1 MKKFAPLFIAT
12 AALASLQGCATEAI
26 TTAEMTAEDQAAV
39 CANPEGTNA
48 AIAALATAITLELH
62 RWQIAPLKANGSV
75 PAVAGDFYKYRG
87 YNNQEM
93 LGLTSAGLAACGS
106 AGCPLTKNMLAVQD
120 SRMDQ
125 KIIING
131 TRVSSWSFAS
141 RLVTGF
147 DKQVACND
155 GKWCPY
161 VPHVFGWK
169 SDGTYDGFTS
179 VPASCDTLF
188 TFNANKPNH
197 AVLTAAE
204 TKQLENALVWTA
216 ANGPNPYI
224 AYQST
229 ASTVSIDPGGNMVP
243 PYSASGAEQCQKV
256 SMANITG
263 QFCTCATS
271 GVTNGGMK
279 NDDPI
284 VPKTYFCRQVPL
296 PPPPP
301 ATGGTSGMGGSGGS
315 SGAPAAG
322 TGGSQ

>member
-12 AALASLQGCATEAI
+12 AALASLQGCATEAA

-48 AIAALATAITLELH
+48 AIAALATAITTELH
-62 RWQIAPLKANGSV
+62 RWQIAPLKQNGST

-93 LGLTSAGLAACGS
+93 LGLTSAGLAACGGT
-106 AGCPLTKNMLAVQD
+106 GCPATANMLAFQD

-125 KIIING
+125 KLIING
-131 TRVSSWSFAS
+131 VKVSSWSFAS

-169 SDGTYDGFTS
+169 PDNTYNGYTTA
-179 VPASCDTLF
+179 PGPCDTLF
-188 TFNANKPNH
+188 TFNVNKPTAQNH
-197 AVLTAAE
+197 AALTAAE
-204 TKQLENALVWTA
+204 TNQLQNALVWTA

-243 PYSASGAEQCQKV
+243 PPTAAGAEICQQF
-256 SMANITG
+256 SRTSLNG
-263 QFCTCATS
+263 QDCTCAA
-271 GVTNGGMK
+271 TNIYSNGKLK
-279 NDDPI
+279 NDQVLSPN
-284 VPKTYFCRQVPL
+284 TYYCRQ
-296 PPPPP
+296 
-301 ATGGTSGMGGSGGS
+301 M
-315 SGAPAAG
+315 
-322 TGGSQ
+322 